1 MAQNRKIINKDTF
14 IWFIN
19 LEKAF
24 DSVDRNLL
32 LYKLLCYGI
41 NSNLLEI
48 LKALYSKVNI

>member
-1 MAQNRKIINKDTF
+1 MAQNRKIINKDTL